1 MSQNKKVQEE
11 QPEVQVSSFEKF
23 IKKYQKILTWCAIGI
38 LAIVFG
44 ILAVNRWVVKPAQEE
59 ARGEMFPAEQLF
71 AAGDWEKALNG
82 DGNNLG
88 FAQIIDEYG
97 SKAGASV
104 WLYAGICAYNTGDFE
119 AAADYLK
126 KYDGKD
132 KILKGRALCCLGDA
146 YVNLDRRAEALSCYR
161 KAAAVADN
169 LYRAGYLL
177 KQGILCEEMGDDA
190 AALRCYKE
198 IQTRYPQT
206 LEGYE
211 IEKYISRIEN
221 R

>member
-44 ILAVNRWVVKPAQEE
+44 ILVVNRWVVKPAQEE

-88 FAQIIDEYG
+88 FAQIIDE
-97 SKAGASV
+97 
-104 WLYAGICAYNTGDFE
+104 
-119 AAADYLK
+119 
-126 KYDGKD
+126 
-132 KILKGRALCCLGDA
+132 
-146 YVNLDRRAEALSCYR
+146 
-161 KAAAVADN
+161 
-169 LYRAGYLL
+169 
-177 KQGILCEEMGDDA
+177 
-190 AALRCYKE
+190 
-198 IQTRYPQT
+198 
-206 LEGYE
+206 
-211 IEKYISRIEN
+211 
-221 R
+221 